1 MMNRRIFIKR
11 STLFSAFILAN
22 KVSASI
28 EEGMALV
35 EHLQRPSG
43 LFALFQHPASRYAP
57 FVRWWWNGNKVEASE
72 IVRELRL
79 LKDAGVGG
87 VEINPIAF
95 PSSGDDLG
103 YYEPIRGEE
112 V

>member
-1 MMNRRIFIKR
+1 MMNRRLFIKH
-11 STLFSAFILAN
+11 STLFSASILTGGAYSTV
-22 KVSASI
+22 KAGAKTI
-28 EEGMALV
+28 ER
-35 EHLQRPSG
+35 LQTSSG

-87 VEINPIAF
+87 VEITVSPF
-95 PSSGDDLG
+95 PGG
-103 YYEPIRGEE
+103 
-112 V
+112 